1 MEQFGFLLAQPLKE
15 CFAVQGLDLTAVDL
29 VIAAVQHVPDLL
41 DFFEVPGDR
50 ILHQVVSGAATP

>member
-1 MEQFGFLLAQPLKE
+1 
-15 CFAVQGLDLTAVDL
+15 VDL

-50 ILHQVVSGAATP
+50 ILHQVVSEAATP